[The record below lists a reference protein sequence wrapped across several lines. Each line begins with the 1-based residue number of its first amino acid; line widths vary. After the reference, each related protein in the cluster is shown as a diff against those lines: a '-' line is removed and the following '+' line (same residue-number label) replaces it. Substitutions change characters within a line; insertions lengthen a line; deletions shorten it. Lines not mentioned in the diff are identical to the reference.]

1 MPTLCFVQIYHS
13 STFEEFDTGLGLGPR
28 FTPNILPSNLS
39 SVLLEGKLFFAL
51 SSAELSS

>member
-13 STFEEFDTGLGLGPR
+13 STFEEFDIGLGLGPNC
-28 FTPNILPSNLS
+28 THNILPSNLC
-39 SVLLEGKLFFAL
+39 SVLVEGKLFFAL